1 MVLQTAQDTH
11 RALRH
16 LINKAQLTGK
26 TEELSEFI
34 STTTNDLKDV
44 LPPSYAMIFSQL
56 LEEKNLASD

>member
-44 LPPSYAMIFSQL
+44 LPPQLRDDIFAVIRG
-56 LEEKNLASD
+56 EKSRF